1 MMYPRINKIFRDLWD
16 NKSRTVLV
24 ILAIAVGVM
33 SFGSVFTTQTI
44 MLDDMQTQYRA
55 TNPAAIWMSVPG
67 ADESTVN
74 WLRRQPEVA
83 DAQGKGTVLVKAVI
97 GSKKQNIS
105 LISYHNYDN
114 LTVNKPRNII
124 GQFPPAGGQIVLERQ
139 SLTATGARI
148 GDTLTVELPDGRLK
162 KLTIVGTIHDLNSI
176 PPQFSLQLT
185 GYIRFG
191 MMSELGFP
199 QEYNEIDIVPVARFT
214 TLKTTQDLANS
225 LVTRLSERGV
235 KAGVLMVFKPGDHW
249 AKDIMQGFG
258 VILEV
263 IGVFSLILSGFLVV
277 TTISGVITQQ
287 RVQIGIMKAIGAR
300 VPQIV
305 GIYMIMVL
313 TYGLLALAVAIP
325 AGLLMSYINIWV
337 IFNFLNIDI
346 INFYLPL
353 HILLMEVVASILVPC
368 LSALIPIMGGSKISV
383 REAIYAQGRIKTS
396 VSVGWF
402 SQLTSYIAKLSRP
415 AILAIRNTFRNKSRL
430 ALTLGTLT
438 FAGAFFI
445 CVINAQS
452 SMLFEIDR
460 LFSKINF
467 DIQLNLSKPYSVSTL
482 KSRVMTLPEISAV
495 EGRRF
500 TDAQVI
506 RKGDIKGSS
515 FTIEG
520 MPPVSDFI
528 NPALQSGRWLHADSE
543 REIVI
548 ATELLR
554 EEPGIKVG
562 QDITLETGGKKN
574 IWHVVGI
581 IFSSFGDKDGY
592 ADFDQLNKV
601 LNASPEVSSLFLRV
615 REQTPEYRIS
625 SGKILEDNFKRW
637 NITISQTLNRDE
649 LRSSIAMRINVIV
662 YTLLFMAILIAIVGG
677 LGLAGTMSLNIL
689 ERTREIGVLRSIGAS
704 NMTVRFLVIAEGLFV
719 GLMSFILSIPLSIP
733 LTYGFNYGLG
743 MAIFQQNLAYT
754 YSINGLM
761 VWLIIVVVI
770 SVAASLLSARRAAGL
785 SIRETLAYE

>member
-1 MMYPRINKIFRDLWD
+1 MLYPRINKIIRDLWD
-16 NKSRTVLV
+16 NKSRTILV

-33 SFGSVFTTQTI
+33 SFGSVFTTQII
-44 MLDDMQTQYRA
+44 MLSDMQSQYRA
-55 TNPAAIWMSVPG
+55 TNPAAVWMSVSN
-67 ADESTVN
+67 ADDSIVT
-74 WLRRQPEVA
+74 WIKSQPEVA
-83 DAQGKGTVLVKAVI
+83 DAQGKITALVKAVI
-97 GSKKQNIS
+97 GGKKQNLS
-105 LISYHNYDN
+105 LVSYPNFAN
-114 LTVNKPRNII
+114 LTVNKPRNIV
-124 GQFPPAGGQIVLERQ
+124 GQFPPNGGQIVLERQ
-139 SLTATGARI
+139 SLAAANTRI
-148 GDTLTVELPDGRLK
+148 GDTLIVELPDGRFK
-162 KLTIVGTIHDLNSI
+162 KLTIVGTVHDLNSI

-185 GYIRFG
+185 GYVRSGI
-191 MMSELGFP
+191 MSEFGFS
-199 QEYNEIDIVPVARFT
+199 QYYNEIDVIPVARYT
-214 TLKTTQDLANS
+214 TLKSTQDMANN
-225 LVTRLSERGV
+225 LVTRLTGRGV
-235 KAGVLMVFKPGDHW
+235 SSGVMAVFKPGDHW

-287 RVQIGIMKAIGAR
+287 RVQIGIMKAVGAR

-313 TYGLLALAVAIP
+313 IYGLLALAVAIP
-325 AGLLMSYINIWV
+325 AGMILSYINIWV
-337 IFNFLNIDI
+337 IFNFLNIEL
-346 INFYLPL
+346 INFHLPL
-353 HILLMEVVASILVPC
+353 SILIMEIIASVLVPC
-368 LSALIPIMGGSKISV
+368 VSALIPILSGSRISV
-383 REAIYAQGRIKTS
+383 REAIYVQGGS
-396 VSVGWF
+396 GVSVAGSWF
-402 SQLTSYIAKLSRP
+402 SNLTNYLAALSRP
-415 AILAIRNTFRNKSRL
+415 AILAVRNTFRKKGRL

-467 DIQLNLSKPYSVSTL
+467 DIQLMLDKPYGINTL
-482 KSRVMTLPEISAV
+482 KSRVLSLPEVSAV

-500 TDAQVI
+500 TGAQVI
-506 RKGDIKGSS
+506 RNGGIKGAT

-528 NPALQSGRWLHADSE
+528 NPALQSGRWFSADGE

-554 EEPGIKVG
+554 DEPGIKVG
-562 QDITLETGGKKN
+562 EDITLETGGRKRT
-574 IWHVVGI
+574 WHVVGI

-601 LNASPEVSSLFLRV
+601 LNAGPEVSSLFLRV
-615 REQTPEYRIS
+615 REQTPLYRVS
-625 SGKILEDNFKRW
+625 TGKILEEKFKRW
-637 NITISQTLNRDE
+637 AITISQTLNRDE
-649 LRSSIAMRINVIV
+649 LRSSISMRINVIV
-662 YTLLFMAILIAIVGG
+662 YTLLSMSVLIAIVGG

-704 NMTVRFLVIAEGLFV
+704 NMTVRLLVIAEGLFV
-719 GLMSFILSIPLSIP
+719 GIMSFILSIPLSIP
-733 LTYGFNYGLG
+733 LTYLFNYGLG
-743 MAIFQQNLAYT
+743 MAIFQQNLSYT
-754 YSINGLM
+754 YSFNGLLT
-761 VWLIIVVVI
+761 WLIIVIVI
-770 SVAASLLSARRAAGL
+770 SVMASLLSARRAVGL